1 MMPLIY
7 APVGEENIILKVG
20 GNAQIRSHLESMGFV
35 CGAAITVI
43 ATMQGNVIVNIKD
56 TRVAISREMAGR
68 IMV

>member
-43 ATMQGNVIVNIKD
+43 AT
-56 TRVAISREMAGR
+56 REALSKIEANPGR
-68 IMV
+68 MLN